1 MKDVFYFKRII
12 MTKYNG
18 RCPKCGEQREI
29 KNPKAVQWPNDMWVA
44 EGDCIAC
51 GTKIQ
56 KIIGENKPADL

>member
-1 MKDVFYFKRII
+1 